1 MVSSPRLFPERQPS
15 SPRQYG
21 QLRPGGASPASPP
34 TTPPALQLPPSI
46 KKAHKESKKSTSRIT
61 DTTLDPVR
69 LVFED
74 DPSTPDD
81 AIDVNNAN
89 NAIDAIDAIIRDTML
104 GIRVSPERLRRV
116 WGIQMVGAY
125 DIKEEEY

>member
-61 DTTLDPVR
+61 NTTLDPVR

-74 DPSTPDD
+74 DPSTPGD
-81 AIDVNNAN
+81 AN

-125 DIKEEEY
+125 DIEEEEY

>member
-1 MVSSPRLFPERQPS
+1 M
-15 SPRQYG
+15 
-21 QLRPGGASPASPP
+21 
-34 TTPPALQLPPSI
+34 QLPPSI

-61 DTTLDPVR
+61 NTTLDPVR

-74 DPSTPDD
+74 DPSTPGD
-81 AIDVNNAN
+81 AN

-125 DIKEEEY
+125 DIEEEEY